1 MNKDS
6 QKEKEQCA
14 ALNKFAAKVTNPEIK
29 ASIQQ
34 KQSQLGQ
41 EVKK

>member
-1 MNKDS
+1 MNKDTKI
-6 QKEKEQCA
+6 KEMETKLAEHA
-14 ALNKFAAKVTNPEIK
+14 KKVTNPEIK